1 MHASKY
7 RKMLEFDNDDST
19 HTVNSMIFH
28 LTLFYQQIIITQISR
43 VLTVDFKDFLNKFN
57 SSDELRQTA
66 IQLNIENLLPMQNKI
81 QNLIL
86 QETFNQPLD
95 NQDITEMESMQ
106 ENSGAGSS
114 TWKNETQVSN
124 YQLFSV
130 FFYIFYLMTIAE

>member
-1 MHASKY
+1 M
-7 RKMLEFDNDDST
+7 D
-19 HTVNSMIFH
+19 
-28 LTLFYQQIIITQISR
+28 
-43 VLTVDFKDFLNKFN
+43 DFKDFLNKFN

-66 IQLNIENLLPMQNKI
+66 IQLNIENLLPVQNKI

-130 FFYIFYLMTIAE
+130 FFYIFYLIKYRK